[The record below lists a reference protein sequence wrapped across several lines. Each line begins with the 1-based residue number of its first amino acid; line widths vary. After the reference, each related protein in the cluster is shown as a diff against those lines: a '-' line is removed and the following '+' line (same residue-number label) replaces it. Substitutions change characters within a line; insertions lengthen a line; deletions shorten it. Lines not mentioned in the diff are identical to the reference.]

1 MSDLRTKIDEAVTGC
16 GCDAVVAV
24 GVDNFQYLSGTVL
37 PFAENYPDR
46 RAAVVLSGK
55 GSDSILCPFDW
66 SEAVWDQGWD
76 GDIATYNENEGMPP
90 RAFAGALSDL
100 LESMGL
106 SKAKIGIDLSR
117 VPVTL
122 MDALERGLPD
132 VGWVPVDSLYRDLRI
147 VKIPEEVALIEK
159 AAAQLDRGIVHA
171 LNHLEGTVETIKY
184 TIAEFSERARVHICE
199 NGGSGIGHLSTTL
212 GPDTR
217 LYYKPQRGWFRS
229 GEIFRVDVSSH
240 FRGYWAN
247 IGRMGVTGKAT
258 PEQARAYSE
267 NLKLKEAATEMLKPG
282 VACSEVYE
290 KVKSEADNQGIPLW
304 SEVGMGHGVGASHHE
319 PPYLTLTDPTKL
331 EEGMVL
337 ALDIY
342 TLGPQGE
349 LIHSKDVYEVEG
361 DGCRLLSWY
370 VPWDGLYE
378 VTGFRSSH

>member
-1 MSDLRTKIDEAVTGC
+1 MSSLRAKIDDAVSGC
-16 GCDAVVAV
+16 GCDAIAAF
-24 GVDNFQYLSGTVL
+24 GVDNFQYLSGAVL

-46 RAAVVLSGK
+46 RAAVVLSEET
-55 GSDSILCPFDW
+55 DSIMCPFDW

-76 GDIATYNENEGMPP
+76 GEIATYDENEGMPP
-90 RAFAGALSDL
+90 RIFAVALSDM

-106 SKAKIGIDLSR
+106 SHARVGVDLSR

-122 MDALERGLPD
+122 MDALKGELPD
-132 VGWVPVDSLYRDLRI
+132 VVWEPADSLYRGLRI
-147 VKIPEEVALIEK
+147 LKTPEEVALIEK

-171 LNHLEGTVETIKY
+171 LNHLEGTVETIGY

-217 LYYKPQRGWFRS
+217 LYYRPQRGGFRG
-229 GEIFRVDVSSH
+229 GEIFRVDASSH
-240 FRGYWAN
+240 YEGYWAN

-258 PEQARAYSE
+258 REQAEAFDN
-267 NLKLKEAATEMLKPG
+267 NLRLKEAATEMLEPG
-282 VACSEVYE
+282 VACNEVYA
-290 KVKSEADNQGIPLW
+290 KVKDEADSTNISIWGG
-304 SEVGMGHGVGASHHE
+304 VGMGHGVGVSHHE
-319 PPYLTLTDPTKL
+319 PPYLTPTDATRL

-342 TLGPQGE
+342 TLGPNGE

-361 DGCRLLSWY
+361 GGCRLLSWY
-370 VPWDGLYE
+370 MPWDGLYE

>member
-1 MSDLRTKIDEAVTGC
+1 
-16 GCDAVVAV
+16 
-24 GVDNFQYLSGTVL
+24 
-37 PFAENYPDR
+37 
-46 RAAVVLSGK
+46 
-55 GSDSILCPFDW
+55 
-66 SEAVWDQGWD
+66 
-76 GDIATYNENEGMPP
+76 
-90 RAFAGALSDL
+90 
-100 LESMGL
+100 
-106 SKAKIGIDLSR
+106 
-117 VPVTL
+117 
-122 MDALERGLPD
+122 
-132 VGWVPVDSLYRDLRI
+132 LYRDLRI

-304 SEVGMGHGVGASHHE
+304 SEVGMGHGVGVSHHE

-370 VPWDGLYE
+370 MPWDRLYE

>member
-1 MSDLRTKIDEAVTGC
+1 MSSLRAKIEDAVSGC
-16 GCDAVVAV
+16 GCDAVAAF
-24 GVDNFQYLSGTVL
+24 GVDNFQYLSGAVL

-46 RAAVVLSGK
+46 RAAVVLSEGT
-55 GSDSILCPFDW
+55 DSILCPFDW

-76 GDIATYNENEGMPP
+76 GEIATYDENEGMPP
-90 RAFAGALSDL
+90 RAFAGALSDM
-100 LESMGL
+100 LESTGL
-106 SKAKIGIDLSR
+106 SKAKVGIDFSR

-122 MDALERGLPD
+122 MDALRRGLPN
-132 VGWVPVDSLYRDLRI
+132 VGWVPVDSLYRGLRI
-147 VKIPEEVALIEK
+147 VKTPGEVALIEK

-171 LNHLEGTVETIKY
+171 LNHLEGTVETIRY

-217 LYYKPQRGWFRS
+217 LYYLPQRGWFRS
-229 GEIFRVDVSSH
+229 GEIFRVDASSH
-240 FRGYWAN
+240 YEGYWAN
-247 IGRMGVTGKAT
+247 IGRMGVTGRVT
-258 PEQARAYSE
+258 QEQARAYTD

-282 VACSEVYE
+282 VACNEVYA
-290 KVKSEADNQGIPLW
+290 KVKKEANNQSIPLW
-304 SEVGMGHGVGASHHE
+304 GEVGMGHGVGASHHE
-319 PPYLTLTDPTKL
+319 PPYLTPNDSTKF
-331 EEGMVL
+331 ERGMVI

-370 VPWDGLYE
+370 MPWNGLYE